1 MSDPDDPLLSPDPV
15 YRVPRREGLAID
27 IHAHFDYH
35 PNSSKIASEIA
46 NNEGGS
52 MSGRFEKRGD
62 VGVVWIDNPPVNA
75 ISVGVRKAML
85 DGIAQLAKDPE
96 IKAGVLACEG
106 RTFMAGADIT
116 EFGKPPLS
124 PGLHEVIVALENC
137 SKPIVAAIHG
147 TAFGGGLESA
157 LACHYRVAAATAQ
170 IGLPEVKLGILP
182 GAGGTQRLPRL
193 TGVEA
198 ALGIIVSG
206 DPVPAPQAAK
216 LGVIDKIIEGTLI
229 DGAIAFARELIA
241 TKAPPRKIRDIT
253 IDAGKLPPGFFD
265 AARTRIAAEKKNLF
279 APQRIVDAV
288 QAAATLP
295 FDQGIS
301 RETELFMQCQQN
313 SQSKALQ
320 HVFFAERKASN
331 IPRLDKTVK
340 PREIKSVAVIG
351 AGTMGGGIAMNFANV
366 GIPVVILEMQQDALE
381 RGVGVIRKNY
391 ESTAAKGKLTTE
403 QVRQRMGLLKPT
415 LSYDDLG
422 EADLIIEAVFE
433 TMAVK
438 KEVFGKIDKA
448 AKPGAIL
455 ASNTSYL
462 SIDEIARAT
471 SRPRDV
477 LGMHFFS
484 PANVMRLLEIVRGA
498 ETAPDVLKSVVD
510 LAKQIKKVGVVA
522 GNSDG
527 FIGNRML
534 NGYGYQASLMVLEG
548 AMPEQVDAALRNFG
562 MPMGW
567 LQMSDL
573 AGLDVAYKSRQDR
586 DPKTFDARVWRSAD
600 VLVAMG
606 RLGQKTQAGFYD
618 YTPGDRTPRPS
629 PVVKEIIE
637 KTSAEFGIER
647 RPITDQEII
656 ERCFL
661 ALMNEGCEVL
671 REGVAYRASDI
682 DVVYLYGY
690 GFPAYRGGPMFW
702 AENEVGL
709 KSALEKLKKYS
720 SQSGGRW
727 LTVSPLLEQLVAEGR
742 GFASVG
748 Q

>member
-1 MSDPDDPLLSPDPV
+1 
-15 YRVPRREGLAID
+15 
-27 IHAHFDYH
+27 
-35 PNSSKIASEIA
+35 
-46 NNEGGS
+46 

-62 VGVVWIDNPPVNA
+62 IGIIWIDNPPVNA
-75 ISVGVRKAML
+75 ISVGVRKTMI
-85 DGIAQLAKDPE
+85 DGVAQLEKDPD

-124 PGLHEVIVALENC
+124 PSLHDAVTALEGC

-157 LACHYRVAAATAQ
+157 LACHYRVANAKAQ
-170 IGLPEVKLGILP
+170 VGLPEVKLGILP

-193 TGVEA
+193 IGVEA

-216 LGVIDKIIEGTLI
+216 FGVIDKIV
-229 DGAIAFARELIA
+229 DGDLTQGAVAYAKELIA
-241 TKAPPRKIRDIT
+241 TKAPPRRIRDISL
-253 IDAGKLPPGFFD
+253 DAGKLPPNFFD
-265 AARTRIAAEKKNLF
+265 EAHKRIAKERKNLF
-279 APQRIVDAV
+279 APQRIVDAL

-295 FDQGIS
+295 FDQGIA
-301 RETELFMQCQQN
+301 RERELFLQCMRN
-313 SQSKALQ
+313 SQAPALQ
-320 HVFFAERKASN
+320 HVFFAERKVSN
-331 IPRLDKTVK
+331 IPNLDKNVK
-340 PREIKSVAVIG
+340 AREIKRVAIIG

-366 GIPVVILEMQQDALE
+366 GLPVTVLEVKQDALD
-381 RGVGVIRKNY
+381 RGLGVIRKNY
-391 ESTAAKGKLTTE
+391 ENTASKGRMTME
-403 QVRQRMGLLKPT
+403 QVEQRMGLLTPT
-415 LSYDDLG
+415 LTYDALS

-438 KEVFGKIDKA
+438 KEVFGKLEKVA
-448 AKPGAIL
+448 RPGAIL

-462 SIDEIARAT
+462 SIDEIAAAT
-471 SRPRDV
+471 SRPGDV

-498 ETAPDVLKSVVD
+498 KTSPDVLKSVVD
-510 LAKQIKKVGVVA
+510 LAKTIKKVGVVC
-522 GNSDG
+522 GNKDG

-534 NGYGYQASLMVLEG
+534 GGYAYQANLMVLEG
-548 AMPEQVDAALRNFG
+548 AYPEQVDAALRNFG
-562 MPMGW
+562 MPMGV
-567 LQMSDL
+567 LQMGDL
-573 AGLDVAYKSRQDR
+573 AGLDIGYKSRKDR
-586 DPKTFDARVWRSAD
+586 DPSSYDGRVTRSAD
-600 VLVAMG
+600 LLVEMG
-606 RLGQKTQAGFYD
+606 RMGQKTNAGYYD
-618 YTPGDRTPRPS
+618 YAPGDLTPRPS

-637 KTSAEFGIER
+637 KVSREYGITR
-647 RPITDQEII
+647 RSFTDEEIV

-661 ALMNEGCEVL
+661 SLMNVGCEVL

-682 DVVYLYGY
+682 DIVYLYGY

-702 AENEVGL
+702 AEHEVGL
-709 KSALEKLKKYS
+709 PKALEKLRKYGG
-720 SQSGGRW
+720 QSGGKW
-727 LTVSPLLEQLVAEGR
+727 SKVSPLLEQLVAEGK

>member
-1 MSDPDDPLLSPDPV
+1 
-15 YRVPRREGLAID
+15 
-27 IHAHFDYH
+27 
-35 PNSSKIASEIA
+35 
-46 NNEGGS
+46 

-62 VGVVWIDNPPVNA
+62 VGIIWIDNPPVNA
-75 ISVGVRKAML
+75 ISVGVRKTMI
-85 DGIAQLAKDPE
+85 DGVAQLEKDPE

-124 PGLHEVIVALENC
+124 PNLHDAVTALEGC

-157 LACHYRVAAATAQ
+157 LACHYRVAVAKAQ
-170 IGLPEVKLGILP
+170 VGLPEVKLGILP

-193 TGVEA
+193 IGVEA

-216 LGVIDKIIEGTLI
+216 FGVIDKIIEADLT
-229 DGAIAFARELIA
+229 DGAIAYAKELIA
-241 TKAPPRKIRDIT
+241 RKAPPRRIRDIA
-253 IDAGKLPPGFFD
+253 IDASKLPPNFFEE
-265 AARTRIAAEKKNLF
+265 AHKRIAKEKKNLF
-279 APQRIVDAV
+279 SPQRIVDAL
-288 QAAATLP
+288 QAAVTLP
-295 FDQGIS
+295 FDQGIA
-301 RETELFMQCQQN
+301 RERELFMQCQQN
-313 SQSKALQ
+313 SQAPALQ
-320 HVFFAERKASN
+320 HVFFAERKVAN
-331 IPRLDKTVK
+331 IPNLDKNIKT
-340 PREIKSVAVIG
+340 REIKRVAVIG

-366 GIPVVILEMQQDALE
+366 GIAVTVLEVKQDALD
-381 RGVGVIRKNY
+381 RGIGVIRKNY
-391 ESTAAKGKLTTE
+391 ENTAAKGRLTME
-403 QVRQRMGLLKPT
+403 QVQQRMGLLTPT
-415 LSYDDLG
+415 LSYDGLS

-438 KEVFGKIDKA
+438 KEVFGKLEKV

-462 SIDEIARAT
+462 SIDEIANST
-471 SRPRDV
+471 SRPGDV

-498 ETAPDVLKSVVD
+498 KTSPDVLKTVVD
-510 LAKQIKKVGVVA
+510 LAKRINKVGVVA
-522 GNSDG
+522 GNKDG

-534 NGYGYQASLMVLEG
+534 SGYGYQASLMVLEG

-562 MPMGW
+562 MPMGA

-573 AGLDVAYKSRQDR
+573 AGLDIGYKSRKDR
-586 DPKTFDARVWRSAD
+586 DPNSFDGRVTRSAD
-600 VLVAMG
+600 LLVEMG
-606 RLGQKTQAGFYD
+606 RLGQKTNAGYYD
-618 YTPGDRTPRPS
+618 YAPGDRTPRPS

-637 KTSAEFGIER
+637 KASKEYGITR
-647 RPITDQEII
+647 RAFTDEEIV

-661 ALMNEGCEVL
+661 ALMNVGCEVL

-682 DVVYLYGY
+682 DIVYLYGY

-702 AENEVGL
+702 AEHEVGL
-709 KSALEKLKKYS
+709 PKALEKLKKYS
-720 SQSGGRW
+720 AQTGGKW
-727 LTVSPLLEQLVAEGR
+727 LTVSPLLEKLVAEGK